1 MPSPED
7 ERLAR
12 LLTVHLYLRWGILL
26 SLWLTVG
33 LVSLWALLDDIE
45 LWLDYFTWTAVR
57 SALQHNRWAFL
68 GLGLCVGATLGV
80 LIWQSG
86 HILLGVLPSER
97 RSLQRQLHQM
107 SKWGKSHPLHKIKD
121 YVFRS

>member
-7 ERLAR
+7 ERIAR
-12 LLTVHLYLRWGILL
+12 LLTVHLYLRWAVVLC
-26 SLWLTVG
+26 LWMTVG
-33 LVSLWALLDDIE
+33 LTSLWALRAEIE

-57 SALQHNRWAFL
+57 FALQYNRWAFL

-86 HILLGVLPSER
+86 HILLGILPSER
-97 RSLQRQLHQM
+97 RSLQKQLQQM
-107 SKWGKSHPLHKIKD
+107 SQWGKRHPFRQIRD